1 MSLEGKKINLLL
13 LTILRR
19 TINYFCVDKNLLL
32 DANKM
37 CTTKIEFFFFF
48 FSSIYFLVFLN
59 SFDMLMLKLNLKK
72 KTLF

>member
-1 MSLEGKKINLLL
+1 MLAILENNNFFL

-19 TINYFCVDKNLLL
+19 TIHYFCVDKNLLL

-48 FSSIYFLVFLN
+48 FIASIFILFFVFLD
-59 SFDMLMLKLNLKK
+59 SFDMLMSKLKFKK
-72 KTLF
+72 